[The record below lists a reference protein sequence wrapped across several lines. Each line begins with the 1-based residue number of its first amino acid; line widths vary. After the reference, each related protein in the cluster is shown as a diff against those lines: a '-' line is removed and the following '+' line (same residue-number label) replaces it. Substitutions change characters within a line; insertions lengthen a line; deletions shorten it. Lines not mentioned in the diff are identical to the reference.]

1 MKRGF
6 GLLEV
11 LVAAVVLAFLLVG
24 LNLLQK
30 GNRESILRVRAR
42 DAANEVAQDVIDS
55 ISAIGSASVAIAT
68 RECPEIFDENH
79 DLCRKRAFTGSVS
92 RQLKDTMNIEMPYW
106 VKVDVKPENPL
117 QVAENQTD
125 YLKAQAL
132 NLGGTGQLD
141 ARHLF
146 AKQVDVTVKWK
157 FKNSNQ
163 SIEVSALV
171 R

>member
-42 DAANEVAQDVIDS
+42 DGANEVAQDIIDS
-55 ISAIGSASVAIAT
+55 ISALGSASVKAGT
-68 RECPEIFDENH
+68 CDVNGTDDERA
-79 DLCRKRAFTGSVS
+79 LCRERTFTGNVTVLYSV
-92 RQLKDTMNIEMPYW
+92 T
-106 VKVDVKPENPL
+106 VDVKAPL
-117 QVAENQTD
+117 QVVNEETD
-125 YLKAQAL
+125 FIKA
-132 NLGGTGQLD
+132 GGGNGLTVEHKLS
-141 ARHLF
+141 
-146 AKQVDVTVKWK
+146 KQVDVTVKWK
-157 FKNSNQ
+157 FKNSNP